1 MKRSSHE
8 AEGLVALS
16 LVSAASIAPSK
27 ADTAGKEIP
36 NKSGR
41 GSDTGTLVGDVVLH
55 TGLRVDGEL
64 ETFVYRATKGS
75 VVVAGIHVVGIV
87 FGVINMFFGAV
98 ATEAVGSNFKLLGS
112 ETEGHET
119 EDAEEKSDGFGRYCL
134 DGTDVDGLGVIP
146 EPVSKVNSGDVEL
159 VELLAAKG
167 SCHGN
172 LQQSILDV
180 SMAP

>member
-16 LVSAASIAPSK
+16 LVSATSVAPAK
-27 ADTAGKEIP
+27 TDTAGKEIP
-36 NKSGR
+36 NKTGR
-41 GSDTGTLVGDVVLH
+41 GSDTDALVSDVVLH
-55 TGLRVDGEL
+55 TSVWVDGEL
-64 ETFVYRATKGS
+64 DSLVYRATKSS
-75 VVVAGIHVVGIV
+75 VIVTSVHIVGII
-87 FGVINMFFGAV
+87 FGVINMFFGAI

-112 ETEGHET
+112 EAEGHEA
-119 EDAEEKSDGFGRYCL
+119 EDAEEKSDSFGRDRL

-146 EPVSKVNSGDVEL
+146 EPVSEVNSGDVEL

-167 SCHGN
+167 LCHGN